1 MKGNKYFINVIKP
14 SGIKEI
20 PIPEAKSSGCTLMST
35 NNIYECDDALSFKF
49 GATKSGKYL
58 MSIYKKELQL
68 TRVNVKVSEDN
79 STVPVILTLPT
90 DVNADGVLR
99 VTVTDS
105 SNNPVAE
112 RLIFRKQTQKVN
124 VKVVTDYKS
133 FTPGDKVKLRIQ
145 TTDDEGKPSKHF
157 KFFVN
162 QFSIKSLIK
171 RLCFCYR

>member
-1 MKGNKYFINVIKP
+1 
-14 SGIKEI
+14 
-20 PIPEAKSSGCTLMST
+20 MST
-35 NNIYECDDALSFKF
+35 KNSFECDDALSFKV

-58 MSIYKKELQL
+58 MTIYKKELEL
-68 TRVNVKVSEDN
+68 ACVNVDVSEDN